1 MQFNMMRSRS
11 AEREPARLW
20 RWLMLIFGVNVLLV
34 LFGFLVPAGNDQINI
49 AAVQHL
55 LRSQESI
62 GRNLRPTVAY
72 VETEEPLSPEAR
84 ESLVAFASFANVNLR
99 WLGDDALMAL
109 EAERNIDDGGYIFSL
124 SAPVHGLIFSSI
136 DTETSAF
143 AGGSSA
149 QLVFFHWMGV
159 SEVWREQEVPRAPA
173 SGT

>member
-1 MQFNMMRSRS
+1 MRLGRDT
-11 AEREPARLW
+11 AREPARLW
-20 RWLMLIFGVNVLLV
+20 RWLMLIFGLNVLLV

-62 GRNLRPTVAY
+62 GRTLRPTVAY
-72 VETEEPLSPEAR
+72 VQTEEPLSPEAR
-84 ESLVAFASFANVNLR
+84 ESLIAYASFANVDLR

-109 EAERNIDDGGYIFSL
+109 EAERNIDNGGFLFSL

-143 AGGSSA
+143 AGGSSS

-159 SEVWREQEVPRAPA
+159 SEVWQEQEVSRAPA
-173 SGT
+173 SDT